1 MTAQQRIVRVRRE
14 YNKWVAD
21 QTLEDYALRFT
32 AERARRWSPFRV
44 ANTAIASVSF
54 LALEAIGAAITLTCG
69 FTNAAAAITVVS
81 AIIFITCVP
90 IAYYAA
96 RYGADIDLLT
106 RGAGF
111 GYLGSTITSIIYAS
125 FTFIFFAIEAAIMAK
140 ALEAGLGVPDALGYL
155 VCAFAVLPI
164 VTHGFTSISRFQM
177 WTQPLWIALH
187 VAPFAAIALQDHA
200 TLSAWTK
207 FTGRIGPLDG
217 KLDLTLFGAA
227 SGVVFALAA
236 QIGEQVDF
244 LRFLPGAA
252 AVGKARWWA
261 SLISAGPGWIV
272 VGAAKMLAGS
282 FLAYLA
288 FKHGVP
294 PENAGDPTQMYV
306 VAFGYVVRDETI
318 GLGLATTFV
327 IVSQLKINV
336 TNAYAGSIAWSN
348 FFSRLTHSHPGRVV
362 WLVFNIVI
370 AVALIELG
378 VYRAL
383 EGILG
388 FYSHVAVAW
397 IGALFADLAINKP
410 LGLSPKGIE
419 FKRAYLYE
427 INPVGCGATLFASV
441 LSIAAHAGAL
451 GETARAMSCYLAL
464 AAALIAAP
472 LIAYA
477 TKGRFYIARRER
489 TPASAEAQKCCICEH
504 EFEPQDMASCPAYA
518 GPICSL
524 CCTLD
529 ARCGD
534 ACKPDTR
541 LADQLRRILSGVLSE
556 RAAMMLGSNVGRY
569 LVIFALIICLLGG
582 ALWLV
587 YWQAVLDARI
597 APALIGPPLLKA
609 FVILSLISGIISW
622 FFVLAQESR
631 LVAQEE
637 TQRQTMLLM
646 QEIEAHKNT
655 DRALQKAKEAAEA
668 ANIAKSRYVVG
679 LSHEFR
685 TPLNSILGYVQ
696 LLERRPQSAPS
707 DPNALRTIRR
717 SAEHLASLVDGLL
730 DIAKI
735 EAGRMEVHRDHVRLP
750 AVLRQVVDMFRL
762 QAEAKGVAFRYEV
775 RGSLPKW
782 VRIDEKRLRQILL
795 NLLSN
800 AVKFTEVG
808 EVRFTIVYD
817 RDMAT
822 FEVEDTGPGIPSDQ
836 HQRIFRPFERLES
849 IGRKWAPGTG
859 LGLTITK
866 LMTEVLG
873 GDISLRSSVGRGSL
887 FSVKFYLPQSAP
899 PIVPSR
905 PDYSQISGYDGAR
918 VTVVVA
924 DDEASHREL
933 VARLLSPLGFV
944 VFVAR
949 DGTACLE
956 LVERVAP
963 QLVLLDINMPGPSGW
978 EVAQAVRDRKGR
990 DVAIVM
996 LSADA
1001 EKELDVDIDRCACEG
1016 YLVKPFKLGDLLDL
1030 IAATCDLVW
1039 RFGAP
1044 ISGAEGCGSGARGRL
1059 PVDDLVALAEIGH
1072 ARGVTA
1078 LLKKYRAEFPEED
1091 SLVET
1096 LSRLAIEM
1104 KFDEL
1109 VTIARRSQIRAVVR
1123 DQMEARDEV

>member
-1 MTAQQRIVRVRRE
+1 MTAQQRIVRVRRD

-32 AERARRWSPFRV
+32 AERARRWSAFRV

-54 LALEAIGAAITLTCG
+54 LALEAIGASVTLTCG
-69 FTNAAAAITVVS
+69 FTNAVTAIIAVS
-81 AIIFITCVP
+81 AIIFVTCMP

-96 RYGADIDLLT
+96 RYGMDIDLLT

-111 GYLGSTITSIIYAS
+111 GYLGSTVTSIIYAS

-140 ALEAGLGVPDALGYL
+140 ALEAGLGVPESIGYL
-155 VCAFAVLPI
+155 ICAFAVLPI

-177 WTQPLWIALH
+177 WTQPLWLLLH
-187 VAPFAAIALQDHA
+187 IAPFAAIALQDHS
-200 TLSAWTK
+200 TLHAWRG
-207 FTGRIGPLDG
+207 FTGRLGPIDG
-217 KLDLTLFGAA
+217 GWDITLFGAA

-244 LRFLPGAA
+244 LRFLPRAEVA
-252 AVGKARWWA
+252 GKARWWI
-261 SLISAGPGWIV
+261 SLIAAGPGWIV
-272 VGAAKMLAGS
+272 IGAAKMLAGS

-294 PENAGDPTQMYV
+294 PDAAADPTQMYL
-306 VAFGYVVRDETI
+306 VAFGYVVHDDTLA
-318 GLGLATTFV
+318 LGLATTFV

-336 TNAYAGSIAWSN
+336 TNSYAGSIAWSN

-370 AVALIELG
+370 AVVLIELG
-378 VYRAL
+378 IYRAI

-388 FYSHVAVAW
+388 FYAHVAVAW

-427 INPVGCGATLFASV
+427 INPVGFGATLFASLV
-441 LSIAAHAGAL
+441 SIAAHFGAF
-451 GETARAMSCYLAL
+451 GEILRAMSCYLAL
-464 AAALIAAP
+464 VVALAAAP
-472 LIAYA
+472 LIAVA
-477 TKGRFYIARRER
+477 TRGRFYIARRDDP
-489 TPASAEAQKCCICEH
+489 PAMAEPQKCCICEH
-504 EFEPQDMASCPAYA
+504 EFEPQDMAACPAYA

-529 ARCGD
+529 ARCHDSCKVD
-534 ACKPDTR
+534 AR
-541 LADQLRRILSGVLSE
+541 FADQLKSAFSRFVPEGVI
-556 RAAMMLGSNVGRY
+556 AMLGSNSGRY
-569 LVIFALIICLLGG
+569 VAIFTLIICLLGG
-582 ALWLV
+582 ALSLV

-597 APALIGPPLLKA
+597 SPSLIGPPLAKA
-609 FVILSLISGIISW
+609 FVILSVISGIIAW
-622 FFVLAQESR
+622 FFVLVQESR

-637 TQRQTMLLM
+637 TQRQTTLLM
-646 QEIEAHKNT
+646 QEIEAHQNT

-685 TPLNSILGYVQ
+685 TPLNAILGYVQ
-696 LLERRPQSAPS
+696 LLERRPKSSPS

-750 AVLRQVVDMFRL
+750 ALLRQVVDMFRL
-762 QAEAKGVAFRYEV
+762 QAEAKGVAFRYET
-775 RGSLPKW
+775 RGRLPNW

-800 AVKFTEVG
+800 AVKFTEIG
-808 EVRFTIVYD
+808 EVRFTVVYD

-822 FEVEDTGPGIPSDQ
+822 FEIEDTGPGIPLDQ
-836 HQRIFRPFERLES
+836 HERIFRPFERLES

-873 GDISLRSSVGRGSL
+873 GNISLRSRVDHGSA
-887 FSVKFYLPQSAP
+887 FSVKFYLPESLP
-899 PIVPSR
+899 PITPSR
-905 PDYSQISGYDGAR
+905 PDYSLICGYQGAR
-918 VTVVVA
+918 ITIVVA
-924 DDEASHREL
+924 DDEASHRQL
-933 VARLLSPLGFV
+933 VARLLDPLGFV
-944 VFVAR
+944 VFTAP
-949 DGTACLE
+949 DGDRCLKMIE
-956 LVERVAP
+956 QVAP
-963 QLVLLDINMPGPSGW
+963 QLVLLDVNMPGLSGW
-978 EVAQAVRDRKGR
+978 EIARTVRQRKGR

-1001 EKELDVDIDRCACEG
+1001 EKELDGDVEQWACDG
-1016 YLVKPFKLGDLLDL
+1016 YIVKPFKLGDLLDL
-1030 IAATCDLVW
+1030 IAATFDLTW
-1039 RFGAP
+1039 RFGPLQTSDAAAP
-1044 ISGAEGCGSGARGRL
+1044 RRPL
-1059 PVDDLVALAEIGH
+1059 PIGDIVALAEIGH
-1072 ARGVTA
+1072 ARGVAA
-1078 LLKKYRAEFPEED
+1078 LLKKFRAEFPHEEP
-1091 SLVET
+1091 LIET
-1096 LSRLAIEM
+1096 LSELANEM

-1109 VTIARRSQIRAVVR
+1109 VTAAHRSCGHGEFQQHEDARH
-1123 DQMEARDEV
+1123 EV